1 MIAWVRKRLRRH
13 PGEAGITLIEILVS
27 ITMSVVIVAGATA
40 MLISAVH
47 DQPALNRK
55 AENVTTA
62 RWQLERIVREIRN
75 GVAVDTEV
83 SSPSR
88 LTIVTRVRRVQ
99 CGGEV
104 PTDPAAQAIK
114 CKVTY
119 TCAGTTC
126 TRTEATL
133 EGQVVGIP
141 ETALSGVRNSS
152 AVFCFV
158 PSAAPDPSECA
169 AAKSEGDPTYVGV
182 ELEVPNPDG
191 PGLMNISDGAT
202 LRTATYSG

>member
-1 MIAWVRKRLRRH
+1 MIAHIRRRLHRH
-13 PGEAGITLIEILVS
+13 HPEAGLTLIEILVS

-47 DQPALNRK
+47 DQPALSRK
-55 AENVTTA
+55 AQNVSTA

-75 GVAVDTEV
+75 GVTVEPS
-83 SSPSR
+83 SSPSQ

-99 CGGEV
+99 CGGAV

-119 TCAGTTC
+119 TCAGPTC

-133 EGQVVGIP
+133 TGQVVGIA
-141 ETALSGVRNSS
+141 ETALSGVRNPG

-158 PSAAPDPSECA
+158 PSAAPDPTECA
-169 AAKSEGDPTYVGV
+169 AAKSGGAPTYVGV

-191 PGLMNISDGAT
+191 PGLMNITDGAT
-202 LRTATYSG
+202 LRSATFNG

>member
-1 MIAWVRKRLRRH
+1 VISRIRRRLRRQ

-47 DQPALNRK
+47 DQPALSRK

-75 GVAVDTEV
+75 GVAVEH
-83 SSPSR
+83 SSPDELS
-88 LTIVTRVRRVQ
+88 IVTRVRRVQ
-99 CGGEV
+99 CGGEI
-104 PTDPAAQAIK
+104 PSDPAAEAIK
-114 CKVTY
+114 CRVTY
-119 TCAGTTC
+119 RCAGTTC

-133 EGQVVGIP
+133 GGQPVGIT
-141 ETALSGVRNSS
+141 ETALSGVRNP
-152 AVFCFV
+152 AGVFCFV
-158 PSAAPDPSECA
+158 PSAATDPTECA
-169 AAKSEGDPTYVGV
+169 AAKAEGEPTYVGV
-182 ELEVPNPDG
+182 ELEVPNPNG

-202 LRTATYSG
+202 LRSATFAG

>member
-1 MIAWVRKRLRRH
+1 MIGTIRRRLRSQ
-13 PGEAGITLIEILVS
+13 PGEAGLTLIEILVS
-27 ITMSVVIVAGATA
+27 ITMCMVIVAGATA

-47 DQPALNRK
+47 NQPALSRK

-62 RWQLERIVREIRN
+62 RWQLERMVREIRN
-75 GVAVDTEV
+75 GVAVDV
-83 SSPSR
+83 SNPGE

-99 CGGEV
+99 CGGQI
-104 PTDPAAQAIK
+104 PTSPAAQAIK

-119 TCAGTTC
+119 RCAGTTC

-133 EGQVVGIP
+133 GGQVVGIA
-141 ETALSGVRNSS
+141 ETALSGLRNPA

-158 PSAAPDPSECA
+158 PSAAADPTECA
-169 AAKSEGDPTYVGV
+169 APKAEGDPTYIGI

-191 PGLMNISDGAT
+191 PGLMTISDGAT
-202 LRTATYSG
+202 LRTATFSG